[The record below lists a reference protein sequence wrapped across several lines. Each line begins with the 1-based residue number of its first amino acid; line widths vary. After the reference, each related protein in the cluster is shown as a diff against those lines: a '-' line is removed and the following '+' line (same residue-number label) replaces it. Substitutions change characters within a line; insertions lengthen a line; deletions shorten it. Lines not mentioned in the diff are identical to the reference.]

1 MQSQGDFFL
10 LDFLQALGVSQ
21 LNLLDAICD
30 ENYEKSLQLVQENPN
45 ITKAEFLEQMGIEED
60 Y

>member
-10 LDFLQALGVSQ
+10 MDFLQDLGVSQ
-21 LNLLDAICD
+21 LNILDAICD

-45 ITKAEFLEQMGIEED
+45 ITKAEFLEQMGIEEEE
-60 Y
+60 